1 MPRLFR
7 DPKVG
12 KDVRRRTKMWAH
24 DEFNLCALGDIVR
37 TKSARPSCTV
47 ARDRGAALRHARA
60 RPTCELCDRAV
71 CLQQVRLEPSRALSK
86 KKAHIVAEII
96 HKENGST
103 PPTPFPSR

>member
-1 MPRLFR
+1 MPQHLPRIRYMLGELVGRVTSVANNKTAVVQVPRLFR

-24 DEFNLCALGDIVR
+24 DEFNLCALGDI
-37 TKSARPSCTV
+37 
-47 ARDRGAALRHARA
+47 
-60 RPTCELCDRAV
+60 
-71 CLQQVRLEPSRALSK
+71 VRLEPSRALSK

>member
-1 MPRLFR
+1 MGRRLSRAQAVVQVPRLFR

-37 TKSARPSCTV
+37 TKSARPGCTV

-60 RPTCELCDRAV
+60 PPVSCVIVPCACNRSGWSPR
-71 CLQQVRLEPSRALSK
+71 VR
-86 KKAHIVAEII
+86 
-96 HKENGST
+96 
-103 PPTPFPSR
+103 